1 MNKTLLAGQGSK
13 RAPLKN
19 RRHSLVEF
27 CTYKLFTDVTI
38 GALLGPGQDN
48 EMCIRGPTI
57 MKGYIWL
64 WANHS
69 TLLKATYW
77 RPGYPWLPVSVFR
90 SVNHQR
96 VAYVTNFLY
105 MHLKIVTLNWNRGI
119 HNKLKSRGLIYSGFH
134 LKVRISIKLQ
144 NSQCFWRGWGRGGG
158 GRREKYLLHNKVL
171 FIKSPK
177 TSRKL
182 LYFDLKSEFVT
193 CAYVITLC
201 ILFLESIAVSSMKF
215 VAVSWSG

>member
-1 MNKTLLAGQGSK
+1 MTS
-13 RAPLKN
+13 
-19 RRHSLVEF
+19 
-27 CTYKLFTDVTI
+27 DVT
-38 GALLGPGQDN
+38 
-48 EMCIRGPTI
+48 R
-57 MKGYIWL
+57 
-64 WANHS
+64 
-69 TLLKATYW
+69 
-77 RPGYPWLPVSVFR
+77 VFR

-96 VAYVTNFLY
+96 VAHVTNFLY

-119 HNKLKSRGLIYSGFH
+119 LNKLKSRGLIYSGFH
-134 LKVRISIKLQ
+134 LNVRISRKLSKQ
-144 NSQCFWRGWGRGGG
+144 SVLWRGLRKGGRGG

-171 FIKSPK
+171 FLNSPK

-201 ILFLESIAVSSMKF
+201 ILFLESIEVSSTKF